1 MSDNIN
7 QPLSRLMAAVR
18 KSKMYKDARE
28 TAGNIAMKTL
38 DCAAQTTSKANKHY
52 VAMRK
57 KYDEDEYNNIV
68 EKLDQAQQHKDYG
81 RVSNISELGS
91 KSVKTQSI
99 SDTIENLPMD
109 TVIIPNYRIIK
120 HSHLSEIAKSETL
133 NESIVCLIEIPGVKS
148 SSIELTFFYS
158 EMTICAK
165 KHYPVGLGNNNKS
178 NENVSQCLAGNTQY
192 GTIACKIQLPIN
204 VNEPHKVETNYTD
217 GVLSVLIPTTQY
229 IEPVILKYKKSR
241 SKNI

>member
-1 MSDNIN
+1 MSDDIN
-7 QPLSRLMAAVR
+7 QPLSRLMAAVS
-18 KSKMYKDARE
+18 KSKMYKDAKK
-28 TAGNIAMKTL
+28 TAGTIAMKTL
-38 DCAAQTTSKANKHY
+38 DCAANTTSKANKHY

-57 KYDEDEYNNIV
+57 KYDEDEYNKISD
-68 EKLDQAQQHKDYG
+68 KLDQAEHNKDSG
-81 RVSNISELGS
+81 RVSNITHVPNGPNKNQL
-91 KSVKTQSI
+91 I
-99 SDTIENLPMD
+99 PDTIVNLPMD

-120 HSHLSEIAKSETL
+120 HSHVSEIAKSETL

-158 EMTICAK
+158 EMTISAK
-165 KHYPVGLGNNNKS
+165 KQYPAGLGDNKP
-178 NENVSQCLAGNTQY
+178 NQNVSQCLAGNTQY

-217 GVLSVLIPTTQY
+217 GVLSILIPTTQY